1 MNIQELINNDIKNAM
16 LAREAQKLAALRAVK
31 SAIMLEATKDGKS
44 EVSDEVVLKI
54 ISRLVKQ
61 RKDSAQIY
69 NEQNRQDLEKDEL
82 EELKHLEVY
91 LPKQLSKDA
100 VEKVIDMI
108 ILDLGTCSS
117 ADMGKVMGLAINK
130 LRGQADGKLIST
142 LVKENYNKIFYQ
154 LISQSLKSA
163 AKQSIL

>member
-1 MNIQELINNDIKNAM
+1 MNIQQLINNDIKNAM

-142 LVKENYNKIFYQ
+142 LVKEKLQ
-154 LISQSLKSA
+154 
-163 AKQSIL
+163 

>member
-142 LVKENYNKIFYQ
+142 LVKEKLQ
-154 LISQSLKSA
+154 
-163 AKQSIL
+163 

>member
-16 LAREAQKLAALRAVK
+16 LAREAQRLAALRAVK

-142 LVKENYNKIFYQ
+142 LVKGK
-154 LISQSLKSA
+154 LK
-163 AKQSIL
+163 